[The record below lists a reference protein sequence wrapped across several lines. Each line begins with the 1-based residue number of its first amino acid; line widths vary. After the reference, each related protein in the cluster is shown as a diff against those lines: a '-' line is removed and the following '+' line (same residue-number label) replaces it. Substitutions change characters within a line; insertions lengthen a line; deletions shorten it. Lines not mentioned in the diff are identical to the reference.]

1 MKVFNLTALV
11 LTFSFACSSLD
22 AQEKGSQ
29 PKQLT
34 TFSSAS
40 LSLKETVFTGT
51 YPVPS
56 TITVNVVKEMVVDG
70 KKLNVTVAE
79 AVTVYKNIIY
89 SFSIKNARATTLNGQ
104 VISEAELPEKV
115 KGAKKVVV
123 FPTLETPSPEKL
135 KTFEE
140 GTVLIELR
148 ERRVINER

>member
-1 MKVFNLTALV
+1 LKVFNLTALV

-56 TITVNVVKEMVVDG
+56 IETVNVAREIVVDG

-123 FPTLETPSPEKL
+123 FPTLQTPSPEKL